1 MNLGGYIIT
10 SMPSNPAPPS
20 LECVP
25 ILKDDSCSLLCTQLG
40 KILFTAKS
48 VTKDLRSCIFDC
60 IVDKA

>member
-25 ILKDDSCSLLCTQLG
+25 ILKDDSCSLLRTQLG

-48 VTKDLRSCIFDC
+48 VTLEGPPLLHLRLFC
-60 IVDKA
+60 